1 MYQVLKILN
10 NNTILAKE
18 GNNEIIILAKG
29 IGFGK
34 KVNDHFEIPPQAKKY
49 MMQKNY
55 QAKDKLKKVIDYL
68 DPVYLEIAAEI
79 IKEAT
84 NKFQEVIHFTIKRM
98 AENIMPSNPFT
109 YDIRL
114 LFPDEY
120 EVALKSKEIIKSFIN
135 KEINN
140 DEVSFITLHI
150 HSAISSNKVGESMEA
165 ARVVHESIIK
175 LQTDLNMK
183 IDIESISYAR
193 LMNHIKFLIIRLNT
207 NEQLQMDISEFTKDK
222 FPFAYEQAIR
232 MCDNLSKVLHK
243 ELPESEI
250 GYLALHLER
259 ILSSAFQN

>member
-1 MYQVLKILN
+1 
-10 NNTILAKE
+10 
-18 GNNEIIILAKG
+18 
-29 IGFGK
+29 
-34 KVNDHFEIPPQAKKY
+34 
-49 MMQKNY
+49 
-55 QAKDKLKKVIDYL
+55 
-68 DPVYLEIAAEI
+68 
-79 IKEAT
+79 
-84 NKFQEVIHFTIKRM
+84 
-98 AENIMPSNPFT
+98 MPSNPFT

-165 ARVVHESIIK
+165 ARIVHESIIK
-175 LQTDLNMK
+175 LQTDLNIK

-207 NEQLQMDISEFTKDK
+207 NEQLQMDISEFTKNK

-243 ELPESEI
+243 ELPASEV